1 MIRVIL
7 PHHLRTLTQMR
18 GEVELEVDGPVT
30 QRSVLDALEARH
42 PMLRGTIRDQVTQ
55 QRRPFLRFF
64 ACEQDLSHE
73 PPDAPLPDAVAS
85 GVEPFIVIGAIGL
98 LGRRSSKG
106 GYPVN
111 RILVT
116 GVSGP
121 IGKALLASF
130 EPQSTQIVRLVRG
143 RAQNAAQVSWDP
155 LAPVSPTAVSG
166 FDAVVHLAGE
176 SVVGRWTE
184 EKKKAIRE
192 SRVQGTRN
200 LATALAQ
207 SEAKPRV
214 LVCASAVGFYGNRGE
229 ELLREESPAGQG
241 FLSEVCREWEDASRI
256 AGEAGIRTVNLRI
269 GLVLSAKGG
278 ALANMLKPFKLGLGG
293 RIGSGQQWWSW
304 IHVDDIVGGIHHAI
318 GTETLSGPVNLVA
331 PNPVRNA
338 EFTKLLASV
347 LGRPAFFPVPE
358 FALRLAFGKMA
369 AEELL
374 LASQRVEP
382 GKLGASGYAFRFREL
397 RAALENLV

>member
-1 MIRVIL
+1 MWAGRV
-7 PHHLRTLTQMR
+7 RR
-18 GEVELEVDGPVT
+18 GDTGVD
-30 QRSVLDALEARH
+30 
-42 PMLRGTIRDQVTQ
+42 
-55 QRRPFLRFF
+55 
-64 ACEQDLSHE
+64 
-73 PPDAPLPDAVAS
+73 
-85 GVEPFIVIGAIGL
+85 
-98 LGRRSSKG
+98 
-106 GYPVN
+106 

-121 IGKALLASF
+121 IGKALLGSF

-143 RAQNAAQVSWDP
+143 RASSAAQVSWDP
-155 LAPVSPTAVSG
+155 LAPLPPAAVSG
-166 FDAVVHLAGE
+166 FDAVIHLAGE

-184 EKKKAIRE
+184 GKKKAIRD

-200 LATALAQ
+200 LAAALAQ

-214 LVCASAVGFYGNRGE
+214 LVCASAVGFYGNRGD
-229 ELLREESPAGQG
+229 ELLGEESPAGQG
-241 FLSEVCREWEDASRI
+241 FLPEVCREWESASRI
-256 AGEAGIRTVNLRI
+256 AAEAGIRTVNIRI

-304 IHVDDIVGGIHHAI
+304 IHVDDIVGAIHHAI
-318 GTETLSGPVNLVA
+318 RTESVGSPVSGPVNLVA

-338 EFTKLLASV
+338 EFTKVLASV
-347 LGRPAFFPVPE
+347 LGRPAFLPVPE

-397 RAALENLV
+397 RAALEDLV